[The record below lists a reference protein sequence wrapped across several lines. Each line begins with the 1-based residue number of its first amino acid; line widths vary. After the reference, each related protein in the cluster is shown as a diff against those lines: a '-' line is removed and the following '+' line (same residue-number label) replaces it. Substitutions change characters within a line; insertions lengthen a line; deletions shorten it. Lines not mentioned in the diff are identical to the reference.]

1 MYGLSASF
9 GQRLIGNRLNYGE
22 LSTRLHLRA
31 EMDISTQS
39 NPTHILHST
48 TLTEHDK
55 YIAVPV
61 NPILSRCQ
69 LFLMLVHKYA
79 GVVISF
85 FLVR

>member
-9 GQRLIGNRLNYGE
+9 GQRLIGNRLDYGE
-22 LSTRLHLRA
+22 LSTRSHLRA
-31 EMDISTQS
+31 EMDISS
-39 NPTHILHST
+39 SSGTHILHST
-48 TLTEHDK
+48 ALTEHDK

-61 NPILSRCQ
+61 NLILSHYQ
-69 LFLMLVHKYA
+69 LFLMLAYKYA

>member
-1 MYGLSASF
+1 
-9 GQRLIGNRLNYGE
+9 
-22 LSTRLHLRA
+22 
-31 EMDISTQS
+31 MDISTQS

-69 LFLMLVHKYA
+69 LFLMLAHEYA